1 MIEGLLMTP
10 LQVVSNPKGD
20 IYHALKAS
28 SPGYQG
34 FGEAYFSTVA
44 RGLTKGWKRHNRFT
58 LNLVVPVGEI
68 RFIVYDDRQGSST
81 YGQFADFCLGLSSN
95 YARLTV
101 PPSLWMAFQGIGEFN
116 LLLDIINQEHDT
128 TEADKKDLSEI
139 VYPGLIAFEST

>member
-1 MIEGLLMTP
+1 MIEGLLLTP

-20 IYHALKAS
+20 IYHAMKAS
-28 SPGYQG
+28 APGYHG

-68 RFIVYDDRQGSST
+68 RFIVYDDRPESATCS
-81 YGQFADFCLGLSSN
+81 QFADVCLGLSCN

-101 PPSLWMAFQGIGEFN
+101 PPGLWMAFQGVGDFN
-116 LLLDIINQEHDT
+116 LLLNIIDCEHDPA
-128 TEADKKDLSEI
+128 EADNKDLSEI
-139 VYPGLIAFEST
+139 AFGLA